1 MRMQWNNKYIKWGF
15 TAFCVICGSIFF
27 YYLLFHTSDIRL
39 FVSNLTDILMP
50 IIIGVVFAYLMTPI
64 LNWFENRALFPLCEK
79 LKMKDNMKNRRLVR
93 AIGILLTSVF
103 FWAII
108 VILVYTLLS
117 QIVPSVQS
125 IVNNFDEYGE
135 NVTLWI
141 TKTLSDNPQI
151 EEYAIDIFEKYSD
164 KVELFLNNNVLAK
177 SSELLMTLSMSVLN
191 ILGVLW
197 NLVLGFLISIYLMA
211 SKEMFATQA
220 KKIAYALFE
229 RETANLTINN
239 FRFTHNTFIGFIG
252 GKLLDSLII
261 GILCLIGTW
270 IMKTPYFVLVSVII
284 GVTNIIPFFGPFLG
298 AIPCSILILVVDI
311 THPLN
316 CLYFVIFILVLQQ
329 VDGNIIG
336 PKILGSSTG
345 LKSFWVIFSITLF
358 GGIFGI
364 PGMIIGVPL
373 FAVIYA
379 AIRAMVNASL
389 TKRNLPTD
397 TALYEHMEFVGEDG
411 FKNFDEPV
419 RKKKKKKG
427 VPSEEEGEERKK
439 PRSGKSFVSNN
450 EQWKRLYHF
459 DKKITTEEESSDK

>member
-427 VPSEEEGEERKK
+427 MPSEEGEERKK

>member
-427 VPSEEEGEERKK
+427 MPSEEEGEERKK

>member
-1 MRMQWNNKYIKWGF
+1 MRVQWNNKYLKWGL
-15 TAFCVICGSIFF
+15 TALFVLCGGIFF

-39 FVSNLTDILMP
+39 LISKITDILMP
-50 IIIGVVFAYLMTPI
+50 ITIGIVLAYLMTPI
-64 LNWFENRALFPLCEK
+64 LNWMEAKVLFPLCEK
-79 LKMKDNMKNRRLVR
+79 LKIKDNEKNRRLVR
-93 AIGILLTSVF
+93 SVGIFFTAVF
-103 FWAII
+103 FLAII
-108 VILVYTLLS
+108 VSLVYTLMS

-125 IVNNFDEYGE
+125 IVNNFDTYAED
-135 NVTLWI
+135 VTAWI

-151 EEYAIDIFEKYSD
+151 ETYAIDLFTKYSD
-164 KVELFLNNNVLAK
+164 KVEYFLNNGILAK
-177 SSELLMTLSMSVLN
+177 SSELIMNLSLSVLN
-191 ILGVLW
+191 LLGVLW
-197 NLVLGFLISIYLMA
+197 NFILGFLISIYIMA

-220 KKIAYALFE
+220 KKITYAMFE

-261 GILCLIGTW
+261 GILCLIGTS
-270 IMKTPYFVLVSVII
+270 ILRTPYFVLVSVII

-298 AIPCSILILVVDI
+298 AIPCAILILVVDI

-358 GGIFGI
+358 GGMLGI

-379 AIRAMVNASL
+379 AIRAIVNASL
-389 TKRNLPTD
+389 TKRNMPTE
-397 TALYEHMEFVGEDG
+397 TALYENIEFYGEEGIKKYD
-411 FKNFDEPV
+411 DSL

-427 VPSEEEGEERKK
+427 VALTEEEEKAM

-459 DKKITTEEESSDK
+459 DKKITTEEESGKKE